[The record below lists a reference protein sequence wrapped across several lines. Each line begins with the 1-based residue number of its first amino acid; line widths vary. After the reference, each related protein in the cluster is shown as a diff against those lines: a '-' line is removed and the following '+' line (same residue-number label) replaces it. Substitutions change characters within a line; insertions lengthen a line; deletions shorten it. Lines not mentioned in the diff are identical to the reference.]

1 MTNEIFQKKDLLM
14 NPPEIE
20 NKIDLLYSNF
30 SVNTQRSVR
39 EPVKNNSR
47 ELLDFEYWE
56 SKIIETVKK
65 VL

>member
-1 MTNEIFQKKDLLM
+1 M
-14 NPPEIE
+14 NPP
-20 NKIDLLYSNF
+20 KIKK
-30 SVNTQRSVR
+30 
-39 EPVKNNSR
+39 VKNNSR

>member
-1 MTNEIFQKKDLLM
+1 M

>member
-14 NPPEIE
+14 NPPEI
-20 NKIDLLYSNF
+20 KK
-30 SVNTQRSVR
+30 
-39 EPVKNNSR
+39 VKNNSR